1 MKYRIAVIGGD
12 GIGPECTDSAVSI
25 LKDIGNK
32 FGHDFSFEYLDAGG
46 IAIDKYGTPLP
57 ESTLSAAKSADS
69 VLLGAVGGPK
79 WESIERIRPE
89 QALLGLRS
97 GLNLYANLRP
107 AFLFDALKDA
117 SPLKAEKLPNG
128 LDIMIVRELC
138 GGIYFG
144 ESGAGEDYAFDTE
157 RYTVFEIERIL
168 KAGEKIALSR
178 GCKKMTIVDKANV
191 LESSRLWRKVA
202 KEVINSI
209 ELEFLYVDNAAM
221 QLIKSPASFNTIVTS
236 NMFGDILSDE
246 ASQLTGSIGMLPSA
260 SLGYGNFGM
269 YEPVHGSA
277 PDIAG
282 QNTANPI
289 ASILSAA
296 MMLKYSFSLQDES
309 KSIYDAVNKTLLGGF
324 ATADI
329 MTDGKILCTTDV
341 MTEKI
346 REYIQK
352 I

>member
-1 MKYRIAVIGGD
+1 MKYNIAVIGGD
-12 GIGPECTDSAVSI
+12 GIGPECMASAVRV
-25 LKDIGNK
+25 LEDVGKK
-32 FGHDFSFEYLDAGG
+32 FGHDFNFEYLEAGG
-46 IAIDKYGTPLP
+46 AAIDKYGTPLP
-57 ESTLSAAKSADS
+57 DITLSSAKSADS

-79 WESIERIRPE
+79 WENIEGIRPE

-97 GLNLYANLRP
+97 GLHLYANLRP

-117 SPLKAEKLPNG
+117 SPLKPEKLPDG

-144 ESGAGEDYAFDTE
+144 KSGKGKDYAYDTE
-157 RYTVFEIERIL
+157 LYTVSEIERIL
-168 KAGEKIALSR
+168 KAGEKIAKSR
-178 GCKKMTIVDKANV
+178 GCNKMTVVDKANV
-191 LESSRLWRKVA
+191 LESSRLWRTVA
-202 KEVINSI
+202 KETVKDV

-221 QLIKSPASFNTIVTS
+221 QLIKNPSAFNTIVTS

-260 SLGYGNFGM
+260 SLGYGSFGM

-282 QNTANPI
+282 KNMANPI
-289 ASILSAA
+289 ASVLSAA
-296 MMLKYSFSLQDES
+296 MMLQYSFELFDES
-309 KSIYDAVNKTLLGGF
+309 KSIYDAVNKTLTSGF

-329 MTDGKILCTTDV
+329 MAEGKTLCTTAEL
-341 MTEKI
+341 TEKI
-346 REYIQK
+346 RENF
-352 I
+352 